1 MPPKK
6 TTARR
11 PAPPPPPPQPASA
24 RLAAQAR
31 AALEDRKGENLKVLD
46 VRAFS
51 TLADYMVLVS
61 GSSAP
66 HLKALA
72 NEVIRALKDEG
83 HYCYRKSGLPDD
95 GWLVLD
101 YVDIVIHIFRTDLRS
116 YYALE
121 ELWVDAVPME

>member
-1 MPPKK
+1 
-6 TTARR
+6 
-11 PAPPPPPPQPASA
+11 
-24 RLAAQAR
+24 
-31 AALEDRKGENLKVLD
+31 LEARKGENLIVLD

-83 HYCYRKSGLPDD
+83 VYCYRKSGLPDD

-101 YVDIVIHIFRTDLRS
+101 YVDVVIHIFRTDLRS

-121 ELWVDAVPME
+121 ELWADAVPME

>member
-1 MPPKK
+1 MPPQKISP
-6 TTARR
+6 R
-11 PAPPPPPPQPASA
+11 PPPLPASA
-24 RLAAQAR
+24 KLAIQAR
-31 AALEDRKGENLKVLD
+31 DALEARKGENLVVLD

-72 NEVIRALKDEG
+72 NEVIHALKDQG
-83 HYCYRKSGLPDD
+83 LYCYRKSGMPDD
-95 GWLVLD
+95 GWMVLD
-101 YVDIVIHIFRTDLRS
+101 YVDVVIHIFRTDLRS